1 MSDDEDNRAEEDW
14 KKALSGNLDFVTG
27 GGSGGRD
34 AGAIKHAEDAIDY
47 ADEDLSDD
55 DLPDEEA
62 PSGNNPIDDD
72 GDAGFGSFDM
82 AGGTKPLKPAS
93 SQLPASSANGL
104 VLPST
109 KSSNSSAVNLLSGRG
124 GQGSSSIPS
133 GVTSSSLK
141 AHNINT
147 EHAIW
152 GNNDVTGSSSI
163 IPFPPS
169 TSTFPGLSLPVSTS
183 MEQEQDIF
191 SAAIL
196 DREMSLEE
204 RVGSDYAAAVNAMT
218 FDDDWLSGNVG
229 ANNSSSSTFGVF
241 DSIPH
246 FPLPTS
252 SAGINSSMGFT
263 PSLNADFHS
272 PLPLPAS
279 VGAGSGISASLDGK
293 DGYPVNG
300 SAARKDKLT
309 NNDQATE
316 ELLRQYFPD
325 FQRGKILKM
334 NAIFGPR
341 GRTLVLPQVKPTRPI
356 VPTRANLEIEPDQ
369 KILFQRNKSAIRE
382 NFNYGHVTDINPTTS
397 ATITDSAYRKLED
410 FEGMNQKKLNPQ
422 REEEN
427 ILIAAADWNLDHL
440 WESDDDHEDIKDAP
454 TENVTKS
461 TKSHDSDSSESESEN
476 DLPQHQ
482 NALITRTLQTLPQR
496 GQKNKAVDDI
506 DNRPSKK
513 VKFVYSD
520 MYDSEDEDGFLEG
533 VINFKKPKV
542 ILDMNDSKLLFT
554 DDTQALN
561 LNLAVRRQQPIV
573 KHTDLTSKSILQR
586 YNISNDRAYD
596 LLKENYQSKVR
607 SIISELH
614 IDHSMVAQRLQSPHY
629 KAKLTKD
636 EMRSFHRPSFNI
648 NPGTVIHFSKIKQR
662 KRKRDKGKPITEL
675 LSKTTDLTLGDSA
688 QFFMLEYSE
697 EFPLVLSSFGMG
709 NKLINYYRKTSPDDR
724 TRPKLPT
731 GETNVL
737 GVEDK
742 SAFWNFGFIE
752 PGNVVPALY
761 NKMIRAPIF
770 KHDPKQTDFLLI
782 RSTGG
787 GQGTRHFLR
796 TIPYLFT
803 VGQTFPVT
811 PIPGPHS
818 RKVTTASKNRLKMI
832 VFRLLNKNEH
842 QRINVKDI
850 SPHFPDHN
858 EMQNRQRLK
867 DFMVFQRTGNDYSY
881 WKIKPTETLLNENGI
896 RAMISP
902 EDIALLDAMH
912 VGQQHLEDA
921 GYAKTVEDDDDENE
935 GMSIEEQLAPWN
947 ITRNFINATQGK
959 AMLQLHG
966 EGDPSG
972 CGEAFSFLRTSMKGG
987 FRAMGESVNERLD
1000 KSKFGGHSYNVAL
1013 QQKAYDEEIKRIWYT
1028 QSKALSNTNT
1038 DHLEW
1043 DETESKRENDLFDSS
1058 KAASAAPN
1066 QTAKGDS
1073 ESLFSHASA
1082 SQGSKVL
1089 RITRFVRDEN
1099 GTVQRQVEVV
1109 HDPNLIRAYVKR
1121 RQKMEDELMA
1131 QRTDEIVPTNDDE
1144 INKRNRKI
1152 LEQEIAKLQR
1162 NQDRRMV
1169 RRALKAGLE
1178 PPKKIVPIPVGT
1190 GPGDKKN
1197 KSNKG
1202 VGKGKSTT
1210 RKCAT
1215 CGAIGHIRT
1224 NKSCPMYN
1232 ERYGNGAIDNQQ
1244 NNQMPMP
1251 NMPQNPPMAGASG
1264 SALL

>member
-1 MSDDEDNRAEEDW
+1 MSDDEDTRAEDDW
-14 KKALSGNLDFVTG
+14 KKALSGNLDLVTG
-27 GGSGGRD
+27 GGGGGS
-34 AGAIKHAEDAIDY
+34 GAIKHADDAIDY

-72 GDAGFGSFDM
+72 GDVATFDAFGSLE
-82 AGGTKPLKPAS
+82 GSKPGTKPISKS
-93 SQLPASSANGL
+93 GMSSAS
-104 VLPST
+104 LPSGKPIT
-109 KSSNSSAVNLLSGRG
+109 TEISNNNVTSGARLPTLT
-124 GQGSSSIPS
+124 SSITGDVLS
-133 GVTSSSLK
+133 SVTSQSIG
-141 AHNINT
+141 A
-147 EHAIW
+147 EDGIW
-152 GNNDVTGSSSI
+152 GTSATETAESMAVFSQSTDIFSS
-163 IPFPPS
+163 
-169 TSTFPGLSLPVSTS
+169 LSLPVSAS
-183 MEQEQDIF
+183 IGQDQDIF

-204 RVGSDYAAAVNAMT
+204 RVGSDYAAAVSAMT
-218 FDDDWLSGNVG
+218 FDDDWITGSVE
-229 ANNSSSSTFGVF
+229 ANNGATSTFGVF
-241 DSIPH
+241 DSISS
-246 FPLPTS
+246 FPLGS
-252 SAGINSSMGFT
+252 SATGIPSSLAFSNPIGGGFSST
-263 PSLNADFHS
+263 
-272 PLPLPAS
+272 LPLSGS
-279 VGAGSGISASLDGK
+279 VGNTSGL
-293 DGYPVNG
+293 PM
-300 SAARKDKLT
+300 SAAGKEGNSQSTSAANNKLT
-309 NNDQATE
+309 HSDQATE
-316 ELLRQYFPD
+316 DLLRQYFPD
-325 FQRGKILKM
+325 FQKGKILKM

-341 GRTLVLPQVKPTRPI
+341 GRTLVLPQAQPNKPI
-356 VPTRANLEIEPDQ
+356 VPTRTNLEIEPDQ
-369 KILFQRNKSAIRE
+369 RLLFQRNKSAQRT
-382 NFNYGHVTDINPTTS
+382 NQNYGHTTDINPSTS
-397 ATITDSAYRKLED
+397 LSISDSVYKRIED
-410 FEGMNQKKLNPQ
+410 FERMNEKKLNPQ
-422 REEEN
+422 HEKQN
-427 ILIAAADWNLDHL
+427 ILIASADWNLDHL
-440 WESDDDHEDIKDAP
+440 WESDSDKEMKDVSNDTAEP
-454 TENVTKS
+454 LQRAS
-461 TKSHDSDSSESESEN
+461 DSDSSDSESEN
-476 DLPQHQ
+476 ESPQQHMLASA
-482 NALITRTLQTLPQR
+482 NRHVQTIGQQ
-496 GQKNKAVDDI
+496 GQKNKAADNI
-506 DNRPSKK
+506 DSRPSKK
-513 VKFVYSD
+513 IKFIQD
-520 MYDSEDEDGFLEG
+520 EIYDSEDEEGFLDG
-533 VINFKKPKV
+533 VINYKKSKAL
-542 ILDMNDSKLLFT
+542 LDMNDSNLLFT

-561 LNLAVRRQQPIV
+561 LNLAAQRQQTVSKP
-573 KHTDLTSKSILQR
+573 TDLSSKNILQR

-636 EMRSFHRPSFNI
+636 EMRSFHRPSFNVR
-648 NPGTVIHFSKIKQR
+648 PGSVIHFSKIKQR

-737 GVEDK
+737 GGEDK

-770 KHDPKQTDFLLI
+770 KHTPKQTDFLLI

-787 GQGTRHFLR
+787 GQGTKHFLR
-796 TIPYLFT
+796 TIPYLFA

-881 WKIKPTETLLNENGI
+881 WKIKPTETLLNEDGI

-921 GYAKTVEDDDDENE
+921 GYGKTVEDDDDENE
-935 GMSIEEQLAPWN
+935 GTSIEEQLAPWN

-1028 QSKALSNTNT
+1028 QSKALSNPNI

-1043 DETESKRENDLFDSS
+1043 DESESQREGEAMETGKSLSTV
-1058 KAASAAPN
+1058 AN
-1066 QTAKGDS
+1066 QNIKNDS
-1073 ESLFSHASA
+1073 ESLFSQASA
-1082 SQGSKVL
+1082 NQNSKVL

-1109 HDPNLIRAYVKR
+1109 QDPNLIRAYVKR
-1121 RQKMEDELMA
+1121 RQKIEDELMA
-1131 QRTDEIVPTNDDE
+1131 QSTDDILPTNDE
-1144 INKRNRKI
+1144 EKNKRHRAI
-1152 LEQEIAKLQR
+1152 LEQKLAKMQR
-1162 NQDRRMV
+1162 NKDRRLF
-1169 RRALKAGLE
+1169 RRLQKAGIE
-1178 PPKKIVPIPVGT
+1178 PPKKVAAMAAA
-1190 GPGDKKN
+1190 GDKAP

-1232 ERYGNGAIDNQQ
+1232 ERYGNGVTDNLQKSQ
-1244 NNQMPMP
+1244 LPMP
-1251 NMPQNPPMAGASG
+1251 SMPQNPPMAGASG
-1264 SALL
+1264 SSLL